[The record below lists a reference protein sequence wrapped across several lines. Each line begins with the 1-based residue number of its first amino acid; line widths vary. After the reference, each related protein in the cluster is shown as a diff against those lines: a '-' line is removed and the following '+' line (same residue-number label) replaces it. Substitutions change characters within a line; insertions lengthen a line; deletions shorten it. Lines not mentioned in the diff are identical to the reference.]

1 METQPRLLLLQKTM
15 LMAEGLTRRLT
26 PDQNMWVFTRPLIE
40 RWARENL
47 GVQARMRDTAAELLE
62 AAGRLPRLAARAS
75 GCWTGWR
82 RESRFRPTP
91 WKAMSGRRRGGSAL
105 PLALVVIAALLAAL
119 LAVQLL

>member
-1 METQPRLLLLQKTM
+1 
-15 LMAEGLTRRLT
+15 MAEGLTRRLT

-62 AAGRLPRLAARAS
+62 AAGRLPRLAARAERVLDGLEAGGS
-75 GCWTGWR
+75 LSPDTL
-82 RESRFRPTP
+82 E
-91 WKAMSGRRRGGSAL
+91 AMSGRRRGGSAL